1 MRLTFA
7 GALLCVSGTGESQCY
22 NSFNMAKDD
31 KPVIINIKNR
41 RASHEYSF
49 LAKYDAGVM

>member
-1 MRLTFA
+1 MI
-7 GALLCVSGTGESQCY
+7 SQRQVGVTLSTY
-22 NSFNMAKDD
+22 MAKDD

-49 LAKYDAGVM
+49 LAK